1 MKIPTLLR
9 FAYFEVDLQ
18 GCRHHT
24 IHEWMD
30 SWLLSVTTSNLH
42 QNRRKTCRIWTK
54 HKNNLVFL
62 LYCNRFH
69 VMQYFKFYMFFMLSS
84 GIQLVQLI
92 IPLLAWQ
99 VLRVRH
105 CMWRNYSRFCNY
117 LIWTH
122 LDPTTVHL
130 DLEIKYFINDG
141 HFPVSLVVLQRFI
154 LEIQLDWWLNRRRC
168 YD

>member
-1 MKIPTLLR
+1 MFKAT
-9 FAYFEVDLQ
+9 
-18 GCRHHT
+18 RHRT

-30 SWLLSVTTSNLH
+30 SRLLLSVTSSNLH

-92 IPLLAWQ
+92 IRQ